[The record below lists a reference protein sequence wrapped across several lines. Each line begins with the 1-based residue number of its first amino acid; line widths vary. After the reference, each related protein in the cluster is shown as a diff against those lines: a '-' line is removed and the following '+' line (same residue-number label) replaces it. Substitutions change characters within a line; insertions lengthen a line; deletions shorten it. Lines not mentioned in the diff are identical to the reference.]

1 MMPSGRLAGGV
12 EQRRGQVWGRGPNPV
27 QCGSSIGRFATVF
40 LHSSGESLAGET
52 VSSTSIARDCASLGD
67 PQRRLIGICFS
78 STEFWSTCANGNR
91 GSERA
96 RRKALVDEEA
106 DEVAE
111 PPPNR
116 LSRARH
122 HSWIFTIPF
131 EDAHRYPRLLQLE
144 FPLHLVQEILHSSL
158 VLDSCISIYKVLTHF
173 GALVGYKSNTLF
185 LTVTTALNKVSFFTN
200 HTRILQ
206 LETGEVYSLR
216 EPSRLLKMPMPSLV
230 HLYPLSLQAAVLH
243 LFQQHWI
250 ENS

>member
-1 MMPSGRLAGGV
+1 MRKRKSGLRTSSPEGPC
-12 EQRRGQVWGRGPNPV
+12 RR
-27 QCGSSIGRFATVF
+27 
-40 LHSSGESLAGET
+40 
-52 VSSTSIARDCASLGD
+52 
-67 PQRRLIGICFS
+67 
-78 STEFWSTCANGNR
+78 
-91 GSERA
+91 
-96 RRKALVDEEA
+96 VDEEA

-185 LTVTTALNKVSFFTN
+185 LMVTTALRGCLVSENFWIKSHIDCLTRCREGFSGTN
-200 HTRILQ
+200 
-206 LETGEVYSLR
+206 
-216 EPSRLLKMPMPSLV
+216 
-230 HLYPLSLQAAVLH
+230 
-243 LFQQHWI
+243 
-250 ENS
+250 